1 VSVADGHAATLAE
14 QRGVRMERRRHAL
27 TSAWPLAFYM
37 ALSLGF
43 WGPWVLDAP
52 RSTLLAAND
61 IDPSVYL
68 WFYSWWPHA
77 LLNGLNPFDTQAIFA
92 PDGYNLAWVTSM
104 PGPSVV
110 LAPVTLALGPVA
122 TFNLIAFA
130 APALASWTAFLLCRH
145 VGARTVP
152 ALIGGYLFGFSPY
165 MLGALTGAPQLA
177 LVALVPIFALL
188 ALRHV
193 EGSLADRRF
202 VMAMT
207 AALTAQIYV
216 STEVLATAAL
226 FGGLTLAGAYLLAPE
241 LRAAL
246 RRTIVLLSLSL
257 ATTALLAAPLL
268 FYVLFEAGTLPEHA
282 LAEYPAD
289 LLSFAVPGALVA
301 MSPERIGATVPT
313 WAAGSTYFGLPLLGL
328 VVAFAWSYRHRLS
341 ARLSVIAFLLAALAA
356 LGSALHV
363 GGTKTAVPLPWG
375 AFAELPFL
383 RYAIPLRFSAFAF
396 LAGAVIVGLWLS
408 WRPSAARWAVALLVL
423 VSLAPALGRDF
434 WHVRISDPAFFAGD
448 LHERLVDADDRVLTI
463 PTSGRNMRWQA
474 RADFSF
480 RMAAGYVGQ
489 DPRSYTRFPIWH
501 KLVAASASPQAARAA
516 ATWRAELIRFVEA
529 KGVTVILADAATP
542 EPLRR
547 LFGSLVRPAEIG
559 GVLLYRLDPAP

>member
-1 VSVADGHAATLAE
+1 VSVADGHAAPLAG
-14 QRGVRMERRRHAL
+14 QRGRRVERGRHAIEA
-27 TSAWPLAFYM
+27 AWPLALYM
-37 ALSLGF
+37 GLSLVF

-77 LLNGLNPFDTQAIFA
+77 LLDGLNPFDTQAIFA

-145 VGARTVP
+145 VGAGTLPGLV
-152 ALIGGYLFGFSPY
+152 GGYLFGFSPY

-177 LVALVPIFALL
+177 LVALVPVFALL
-188 ALRHV
+188 TLRHV
-193 EGSLADRRF
+193 EGSLPDRRF
-202 VMAMT
+202 VIAMT
-207 AALTAQIYV
+207 AALAAQIYL

-226 FGGLTLAGAYLLAPE
+226 FGGLTLVGAYLLAPE

-257 ATTALLAAPLL
+257 AATALLAAPLL
-268 FYVLFEAGTLPEHA
+268 YYVLFESRTLPEHA

-289 LLSFAVPGALVA
+289 LLSFAVPSALVA
-301 MSPERIGATVPT
+301 MSPERFGATIPA

-328 VVAFAWSYRHRLS
+328 VAAFAWSYRRRLS
-341 ARLSVIAFLLAALAA
+341 ARVSVIAFLLAAIAA

-363 GGTKTAVPLPWG
+363 GGTKTAVPLPWK

-396 LAGAVIVGLWLS
+396 LAAAVIVGLWLT
-408 WRPSAARWAVALLVL
+408 WRPSGARFAVVLVVL
-423 VSLAPALGRDF
+423 VSLVPALGSDF
-434 WHVRISDPAFFAGD
+434 WHVRISDPPFFTGE
-448 LHERLVDADDRVLTI
+448 LHERFLDADDRVLTI

-489 DPRSYTRFPIWH
+489 DPRSYTRFPIWR
-501 KLVAASASPQAARAA
+501 KLVAASARPETARPA
-516 ATWRAELIRFVEA
+516 ATWRPELIRFVEA
-529 KGVTVILADAATP
+529 KGVTVILADAAAP

-547 LFGSLVRPAEIG
+547 LFGSLVRPVEVG
-559 GVLLYRLDPAP
+559 RVLLYRLAPAS

>member
-1 VSVADGHAATLAE
+1 
-14 QRGVRMERRRHAL
+14 
-27 TSAWPLAFYM
+27 M

-165 MLGALTGAPQLA
+165 MLGALTWAPQ
-177 LVALVPIFALL
+177 L

-216 STEVLATAAL
+216 STEVLATAVL
-226 FGGLTLAGAYLLAPE
+226 FGGLTLAGA
-241 LRAAL
+241 
-246 RRTIVLLSLSL
+246 S
-257 ATTALLAAPLL
+257 
-268 FYVLFEAGTLPEHA
+268 
-282 LAEYPAD
+282 
-289 LLSFAVPGALVA
+289 
-301 MSPERIGATVPT
+301 
-313 WAAGSTYFGLPLLGL
+313 
-328 VVAFAWSYRHRLS
+328 
-341 ARLSVIAFLLAALAA
+341 
-356 LGSALHV
+356 
-363 GGTKTAVPLPWG
+363 
-375 AFAELPFL
+375 
-383 RYAIPLRFSAFAF
+383 
-396 LAGAVIVGLWLS
+396 
-408 WRPSAARWAVALLVL
+408 
-423 VSLAPALGRDF
+423 
-434 WHVRISDPAFFAGD
+434 
-448 LHERLVDADDRVLTI
+448 
-463 PTSGRNMRWQA
+463 
-474 RADFSF
+474 
-480 RMAAGYVGQ
+480 
-489 DPRSYTRFPIWH
+489 
-501 KLVAASASPQAARAA
+501 
-516 ATWRAELIRFVEA
+516 
-529 KGVTVILADAATP
+529 
-542 EPLRR
+542 
-547 LFGSLVRPAEIG
+547 
-559 GVLLYRLDPAP
+559 